1 MSEPKFPGRRR
12 SGSLVVVGFSH
23 RDSQGHN
30 FWFALCDCQKGQPEP
45 RLTPVRQDH
54 LRSRRVTSCGCR
66 RRAEPTSVEL
76 HLNLEN
82 LTPEQLAELAS
93 NPEMRDPSRAEVCRR
108 LKDDPR
114 KANFLTF
121 RWLLPA
127 NEEDKADA
135 YDGLM
140 RCCWRAMMKRL
151 PWGLFPHG
159 YPEKFW
165 QRYGI
170 DLGQAIGR
178 AIREETREIIMTALV
193 DRLYDFKGL
202 SDGQIILTALNGGF
216 RTAADVGNAIRQRV
230 REESEYFLQYGD
242 DVVWEDGKGRCLTLF
257 DLLDNPNPEPA
268 SRRVSRRLPGNATE
282 DPTQFVLVPVRA
294 RTNHYNEA
302 VETILQEKSQ
312 VVEVLGEEGG
322 EVLEKIVQLEDDHL
336 LPEGERD
343 GERALTGIFGAVYG
357 VNERQ
362 ACTLKSRFRKAFV
375 RAVEAGKWVFEQVA
389 ELLGW
394 QPRTPARKKSD
405 G

>member
-1 MSEPKFPGRRR
+1 MSEPKFRGRRR
-12 SGSLVVVGFSH
+12 SGSLVIVGFSH
-23 RDSQGHN
+23 RDPQGHN

-54 LRSRRVTSCGCR
+54 LRSGRVTSCGCR
-66 RRAEPTSVEL
+66 RRAEPASVEP

-93 NPEMRDPSRAEVCRR
+93 NPEMRDALRAEVCRR
-108 LKDDPR
+108 LKDDHR

-140 RCCWRAMMKRL
+140 RCCWRAMKKRL
-151 PWGLFPHG
+151 PWGLFPRG
-159 YPEKFW
+159 YPGTFW

-170 DLGQAIGR
+170 DLGEAIAK
-178 AIREETREIIMTALV
+178 AIREETREVIMTALV

-216 RTAADVGNAIRQRV
+216 HTAADVGNALRRKV
-230 REESEYFLQYGD
+230 REESKYLFGYGGDVLWQDDEGD
-242 DVVWEDGKGRCLTLF
+242 DVTLEEVLP
-257 DLLDNPNPEPA
+257 DPA
-268 SRRVSRRLPGNATE
+268 R
-282 DPTQFVLVPVRA
+282 

-302 VETILQEKSQ
+302 VEIILQEKSQ
-312 VVEVLGEEGG
+312 VVEVLGEEGR
-322 EVLEKIVQLEDDHL
+322 EVLEKIVELEDDHL
-336 LPEGERD
+336 LPESDRD

-362 ACTLKSRFRKAFV
+362 ARTLKSRFRKAFV

-394 QPRTPARKKSD
+394 QPRTPRKKKSD